1 MQIKRIV
8 TVLAITLI
16 SQIADAQAIIK
27 GLVVDADTNE
37 PVIGAT
43 ISNAK
48 NGKPLT
54 VTNADG
60 RFQIPRNNE
69 IKLKIS
75 YIGYKTL
82 VTAPTKDG
90 RYLMQA
96 EISRL
101 GEVVVTAQESRGLTS
116 SSVIQKHAME
126 HLQPSSFADILE
138 LLPGGRAQTPSLSTP
153 NVIHIREADSG
164 GSQYMTSSLGTQF
177 MVDGAPISTN
187 ANMQYVSG
195 AWDTE
200 STYRDFTNAGVDM
213 RSLSTDDIEKVEVI
227 RGIPSVEYG
236 DLTSGLV
243 KIERKKGG
251 HDMRLRLKADMS
263 SKLFYISKG
272 FEWKPK
278 HLSLNLSADYLDSK
292 ADPRNTLENYKRVTL
307 SARLHKQW
315 LHDSYDMTLSTNVD
329 YTGSFDNDKVDP
341 DLNYSV
347 EDSYR
352 SQYNRIAWMGDLTL
366 KTKNNSWL
374 KSAGLMMST
383 AYEYDQI
390 KRRRLVQLNRTTVA
404 ATNKEEGESD
414 ALLLPWKYM
423 ADHEVI
429 GKPLNMYA
437 KLSARIQVPTTKLS
451 NALLIG
457 ADWNMDKNYGAGQVY
472 DPERPLYPGVS
483 TRERPLYDI
492 PANHRV
498 SAFAEENLKWPT
510 AIGTF
515 ELAAGIRATEML
527 NLPSE
532 YTMHGKIYLDPRANA
547 GYTLPKFILFGK
559 PTFVRFAGGVGQHT
573 KMPTM
578 EQLFPDKL
586 YIDFMQLNYYHENPD
601 YRRVNLMTY
610 VRDPRNVELQ
620 AARNFKWEVTTDINV
635 GGNRFSVTYFRE
647 RMTSGFRSQTHYD
660 SYQYKEYDASG
671 IIGSELTAPPSLDGM
686 PYTIMNELAGYS
698 QYTNGSETDKQGIE
712 YTLETV
718 RLPKILTRLTIN
730 GAWFHTHY
738 RNSLLETYRP
748 SIVIGERSYQYV
760 GLYHDADGSV
770 SETLNTNFTFDTDV
784 PRLKLGFSVSAQF
797 LWYTMSQRD
806 RISNTPDQYIDP
818 DGNIHDWKAGDEK
831 DTYLQW
837 LIRTNSESLYE
848 LTRVPMSMNLNLKV
862 TKKLFNDRLQVAMFC
877 NKIWDYTPDYERKGY
892 TFRRHV
898 TPYFGLEM
906 NVKI

>member
-1 MQIKRIV
+1 MHIKR
-8 TVLAITLI
+8 LI
-16 SQIADAQAIIK
+16 IILGIALIPQIADSQSITK
-27 GLVVDADTNE
+27 GLVLDAETYE

-43 ISNAK
+43 ISNAA
-48 NGKPLT
+48 NGKALT

-60 RFQIPRNNE
+60 RFQIPRNGESN
-69 IKLKIS
+69 LKIS

-82 VTAPTKDG
+82 ITAPTKDG
-90 RYLMQA
+90 RYLMKA

-116 SSVIQKHAME
+116 SSVIEKHAME
-126 HLQPSSFADILE
+126 HLQPSSFSDLLE

-153 NVIHIREADSG
+153 NVIHIREAASG

-177 MVDGAPISTN
+177 MIDGAPISTN

-251 HDMRLRLKADMS
+251 HDLRLRLKADMS
-263 SKLFYISKG
+263 SKLFYMSKG
-272 FEWKPK
+272 FEWKPQ

-307 SARLHKQW
+307 SARLHKKW
-315 LHDSYDMTLSTNVD
+315 LHTSYDMSLSTNVD

-352 SQYNRIAWMGDLTL
+352 SQYNRIAWLGDLTL

-374 KSAGLMMST
+374 KSAGLMLST
-383 AYEYDQI
+383 SYEYDQI

-404 ATNKEEGESD
+404 ATNREEGEAD

-429 GKPLNMYA
+429 GKPFNMYA

-492 PANHRV
+492 PANHRI

-510 AIGTF
+510 SIGTF

-547 GYTLPKFILFGK
+547 GYTLPKFTLFGK
-559 PTFVRFAGGVGQHT
+559 PTFIRISGGVGQHT

-586 YIDFMQLNYYHENPD
+586 YIDFIQLNYYHENPD
-601 YRRVNLMTY
+601 YRKVNLMTY
-610 VRDPRNVELQ
+610 VRDPRNIELQ
-620 AARNFKWEVTTDINV
+620 AARNLKWEVSADINI

-660 SYQYKEYDASG
+660 SYQYKEYDTSS
-671 IIGSELTAPPSLDGM
+671 IISSELTAAPSVEDL
-686 PYTIMNELAGYS
+686 PYTLRNELAGYS

-712 YTLETV
+712 YTLETI
-718 RLPKILTRLTIN
+718 RFPKILTRLTIN

-738 RNSLLETYRP
+738 HNSMLETYRP
-748 SIVIGERSYQYV
+748 SIVVGDRSLQYV
-760 GLYHDADGSV
+760 GLYQDADGSV

-806 RISNTPDQYIDP
+806 RISNIPDQYIDP
-818 DGNIHDWKAGDEK
+818 DGNIHNWQSSDETN
-831 DTYLQW
+831 TYLQW

-862 TKKLFNDRLQVAMFC
+862 TKKLFADRLQVAMFC

-892 TFRRHV
+892 IFRRHV

>member
-1 MQIKRIV
+1 MHIKR
-8 TVLAITLI
+8 LI
-16 SQIADAQAIIK
+16 IILGIALIPQIAGSQSITK
-27 GLVVDADTNE
+27 GLVLDAETNE

-43 ISNAK
+43 ISNAA
-48 NGKPLT
+48 NGKALT

-60 RFQIPRNNE
+60 RFQIPKNGE
-69 IKLKIS
+69 SKLKIS

-82 VTAPTKDG
+82 ITAPTKDG
-90 RYLMQA
+90 RYLMKA

-126 HLQPSSFADILE
+126 HLQPSSFSDLLE

-153 NVIHIREADSG
+153 NVIHIREAASG

-213 RSLSTDDIEKVEVI
+213 RSLSTDDIEKVEII

-251 HDMRLRLKADMS
+251 HDLRLRLKADMS

-272 FEWKPK
+272 FEWKPQ
-278 HLSLNLSADYLDSK
+278 HISLNLSADYLDSK

-315 LHDSYDMTLSTNVD
+315 IHNSYDMSLSTNID

-374 KSAGLMMST
+374 KSAGLMLST

-404 ATNKEEGESD
+404 ATNREEGEAD

-429 GKPLNMYA
+429 GKPFNMYA
-437 KLSARIQVPTTKLS
+437 KLSARVQVPTTKLS

-472 DPERPLYPGVS
+472 NPERPLYPGVS

-492 PANHRV
+492 PANHRI

-510 AIGTF
+510 SIGSF

-532 YTMHGKIYLDPRANA
+532 YAMHGKIYLDPRANA
-547 GYTLPKFILFGK
+547 GYTLPKFTLFGK
-559 PTFVRFAGGVGQHT
+559 PTFIRIAGGVGQHT

-586 YIDFMQLNYYHENPD
+586 YIDFIQLNYYHENSD
-601 YRRVNLMTY
+601 YRKVNLMTY
-610 VRDPRNVELQ
+610 VRDPRNTELQ
-620 AARNFKWEVTTDINV
+620 AARNLKWEVSADINI

-660 SYQYKEYDASG
+660 SYQYKEYDTSC
-671 IIGSELTAPPSLDGM
+671 IISSELTAAPSVEGL
-686 PYTIMNELAGYS
+686 PYTLRNELAGYS

-738 RNSLLETYRP
+738 HNSMLETYRP
-748 SIVIGERSYQYV
+748 SIVVGDRSLQYV

-806 RISNTPDQYIDP
+806 RISDIPDQYIDP
-818 DGNIHDWKAGDEK
+818 DGNIHDWQSGDETN
-831 DTYLQW
+831 TYLQW

-862 TKKLFNDRLQVAMFC
+862 TKKLFADRLQVAMFC

-892 TFRRHV
+892 IFRRHV

>member
-1 MQIKRIV
+1 MHIKR
-8 TVLAITLI
+8 LI
-16 SQIADAQAIIK
+16 IILGIALIPQIADSQSITK
-27 GLVVDADTNE
+27 GLVLDAETHE
-37 PVIGAT
+37 PIIGAT
-43 ISNAK
+43 ISNAA
-48 NGKPLT
+48 NGKALT

-60 RFQIPRNNE
+60 RFQIPRNGESN
-69 IKLKIS
+69 LKIS

-82 VTAPTKDG
+82 ITAPTKDG
-90 RYLMQA
+90 RYLMKA

-116 SSVIQKHAME
+116 SSVIEKHAME
-126 HLQPSSFADILE
+126 HLQPSSFSDLLE

-153 NVIHIREADSG
+153 NVIHIREAASG

-177 MVDGAPISTN
+177 MIDGAPISTN

-251 HDMRLRLKADMS
+251 HDLRLRLKADMS
-263 SKLFYISKG
+263 SKLFYMSKG
-272 FEWKPK
+272 FEWKPQ

-307 SARLHKQW
+307 SARLHKKW
-315 LHDSYDMTLSTNVD
+315 LHTSYDMSLSTNVD

-352 SQYNRIAWMGDLTL
+352 SQYNRIAWLGDLTL

-374 KSAGLMMST
+374 KSAGLMLST
-383 AYEYDQI
+383 SYEYDQI

-404 ATNKEEGESD
+404 ATNREEGEAD

-429 GKPLNMYA
+429 GKPFNMYA

-492 PANHRV
+492 PANHRI

-510 AIGTF
+510 SIGTF

-547 GYTLPKFILFGK
+547 GYTLPKFTLFGK
-559 PTFVRFAGGVGQHT
+559 PTFIRISGGVGQHT

-586 YIDFMQLNYYHENPD
+586 YIDFIQLNYYHENPD
-601 YRRVNLMTY
+601 YRKVNLMTY
-610 VRDPRNVELQ
+610 VRDPRNIELQ
-620 AARNFKWEVTTDINV
+620 AARNLKWEVSADINI

-660 SYQYKEYDASG
+660 SYQYKEYDTSS
-671 IIGSELTAPPSLDGM
+671 IISSELTAAPSVEDL
-686 PYTIMNELAGYS
+686 PYTLRNELAGYS

-712 YTLETV
+712 YTLETI
-718 RLPKILTRLTIN
+718 RFPKILTRLTIN

-738 RNSLLETYRP
+738 HNSMLETYRP
-748 SIVIGERSYQYV
+748 SIVVGDRSLQYV
-760 GLYHDADGSV
+760 GLYQDADGSV

-806 RISNTPDQYIDP
+806 RISNIPDQYIDP
-818 DGNIHDWKAGDEK
+818 DGNIHNWQSGDETN
-831 DTYLQW
+831 TYLQW

-862 TKKLFNDRLQVAMFC
+862 TKKLFADRLQVAMFC

-892 TFRRHV
+892 IFRRHV

>member
-1 MQIKRIV
+1 MHIKR
-8 TVLAITLI
+8 LI
-16 SQIADAQAIIK
+16 IILGIALIPQIADSQSITK
-27 GLVVDADTNE
+27 GLVLDAETYE

-43 ISNAK
+43 ISNAA
-48 NGKPLT
+48 NGKALT

-60 RFQIPRNNE
+60 RFQIPRNGESN
-69 IKLKIS
+69 LKIS

-82 VTAPTKDG
+82 ITAPTKDG
-90 RYLMQA
+90 RYLMKA

-116 SSVIQKHAME
+116 SSVIEKHAME
-126 HLQPSSFADILE
+126 HLQPSSFSDLLE

-153 NVIHIREADSG
+153 NVIHIREAASG

-177 MVDGAPISTN
+177 MIDGAPISTN

-251 HDMRLRLKADMS
+251 HDLRLRLKADMS
-263 SKLFYISKG
+263 SKLFYMSKG
-272 FEWKPK
+272 FEWKPQ

-307 SARLHKQW
+307 SARLHKKW
-315 LHDSYDMTLSTNVD
+315 LHTSYDMSLSTNVD

-352 SQYNRIAWMGDLTL
+352 SQYNRIAWLGDLTL

-374 KSAGLMMST
+374 KSAGLMLST
-383 AYEYDQI
+383 SYEYDQI

-404 ATNKEEGESD
+404 ATNREEGEAD

-429 GKPLNMYA
+429 GKPFNMYA

-492 PANHRV
+492 PANHRI

-510 AIGTF
+510 SIGTF

-547 GYTLPKFILFGK
+547 GYTLPKFTLFGK
-559 PTFVRFAGGVGQHT
+559 PTFIRISGGVGQHT

-586 YIDFMQLNYYHENPD
+586 YIDFIQLNYYHENPD
-601 YRRVNLMTY
+601 YRKVNLMTY
-610 VRDPRNVELQ
+610 VRDPRNIELQ
-620 AARNFKWEVTTDINV
+620 AARNLKWEVSADINI

-660 SYQYKEYDASG
+660 SYQYKEYDTSS
-671 IIGSELTAPPSLDGM
+671 IISSELTAAPSVEGL
-686 PYTIMNELAGYS
+686 PYTLRNELAGYS

-712 YTLETV
+712 YTLETI
-718 RLPKILTRLTIN
+718 RFPKILTRLTIN

-738 RNSLLETYRP
+738 HNSMLETYRP
-748 SIVIGERSYQYV
+748 SIVVGDRSLQYV
-760 GLYHDADGSV
+760 GLYQDADGSV

-806 RISNTPDQYIDP
+806 RISNIPDQYIDP
-818 DGNIHDWKAGDEK
+818 DGNIHNWQSGDETN
-831 DTYLQW
+831 TYLQW

-862 TKKLFNDRLQVAMFC
+862 TKKLFADRLQVAMFC

-892 TFRRHV
+892 IFRRHV